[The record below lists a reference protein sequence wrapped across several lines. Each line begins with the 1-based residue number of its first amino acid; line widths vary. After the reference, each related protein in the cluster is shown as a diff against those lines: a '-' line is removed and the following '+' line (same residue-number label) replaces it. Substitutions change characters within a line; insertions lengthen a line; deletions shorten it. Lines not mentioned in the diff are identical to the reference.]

1 MHTVRF
7 SLLAL
12 LLALFLTA
20 CAAPAAPAAPAA
32 GDATEAAGEAATEA
46 ATEATAEAATDAA
59 AGDAAAGG
67 PIQIGSKDFTEAIL
81 VAELYAQVLE
91 GAGFTVERKF
101 NLGATPIAH
110 EALLKGDIDLYPE
123 YTSTGLQEVLKNTER
138 FTDAAAILDAAR
150 AGYEEQFQLTWLD
163 ASPFNNTNVFATTAA
178 VAEQYGLATY
188 SDLAANAGS
197 LRLGG
202 PAEFPDRVDTQ
213 GLDEAYGGFIADFA
227 EFKPLGTG
235 ALRYDALQAGEVDV
249 IVAFGTDGRIAGD
262 QLVVLEDDQS
272 FYPIYNIAPVVRMDT
287 LAANPGIADALN
299 AVAPLLTD
307 EVMAGLNYQVDG
319 PEKLEP
325 GAVISTFLAEN
336 APAQ

>member
-1 MHTVRF
+1 ML
-7 SLLAL
+7 LLAL
-12 LLALFLTA
+12 LVGA
-20 CAAPAAPAAPAA
+20 CAAPAAPAPAA
-32 GDATEAAGEAATEA
+32 GDPAADPAAP
-46 ATEATAEAATDAA
+46 
-59 AGDAAAGG
+59 GG
-67 PIQIGSKDFTEAIL
+67 PIQIGSKDFTEAIV
-81 VAELYAQVLE
+81 VAEMYAQLLE
-91 GAGFTVERKF
+91 QAGFTVERKF

-110 EALLKGDIDLYPE
+110 EALVKGDIDLYPE

-138 FTDAAAILDAAR
+138 FGDSAAILDAVR

-178 VAEQYGLATY
+178 IAEQYGLATY
-188 SDLAANAGS
+188 SDLAANAAS

-213 GLDEAYGGFIADFA
+213 GLDETYGGFVTNFA

-262 QLVVLEDDQS
+262 QLDVLQDDKS

-287 LAANPGIADALN
+287 LEANPTIAAALN
-299 AVAPLLTD
+299 TVAPLLTD

-325 GAVISTFLAEN
+325 EAVIRAFLEQN
-336 APAQ
+336 APVQ

>member
-1 MHTVRF
+1 MF
-7 SLLAL
+7 FILLPLVFA
-12 LLALFLTA
+12 A
-20 CAAPAAPAAPAA
+20 CAPSTPAGQDPAAPAGDSTAAPAAQAG
-32 GDATEAAGEAATEA
+32 GDAPS
-46 ATEATAEAATDAA
+46 
-59 AGDAAAGG
+59 G

-91 GAGFTVERKF
+91 RAGFTVERKF

-123 YTSTGLQEVLKNTER
+123 YTSTGLQEVLKDTER
-138 FTDAAAILDAAR
+138 YTDAAAILEAVR

-163 ASPFNNTNVFATTAA
+163 ASPFNNTNVFATTPEI
-178 VAEQYGLATY
+178 AEQYGLATY
-188 SDLAANAGS
+188 TDLAANAPE

-213 GLDEAYGGFIADFA
+213 GLSEMYGGFVPTFK
-227 EFKPLGTG
+227 EFKALGTG
-235 ALRYDALQAGEVDV
+235 ALRYDALQNGEVDV

-262 QLVVLEDDQS
+262 NLVVLEDDKS

-287 LAANPGIADALN
+287 LAANPQLADALN
-299 AVAPLLTD
+299 TVAPLLTD
-307 EVMAGLNYQVDG
+307 QVMAGMNYQVDG
-319 PEKLEP
+319 PDKLEP
-325 GAVISTFLAEN
+325 GAVITAFLDEN

>member
-1 MHTVRF
+1 MRTIRTHNTVSRIMR
-7 SLLAL
+7 LAFLATLITL
-12 LLALFLTA
+12 LLAA
-20 CAAPAAPAAPAA
+20 CTAPAAPAAEAPSA
-32 GDATEAAGEAATEA
+32 GDVTAEATTEAGGEAAVSS
-46 ATEATAEAATDAA
+46 
-59 AGDAAAGG
+59 G

-91 GAGFTVERKF
+91 NAGMTVERKF

-110 EALLKGDIDLYPE
+110 EALLNGDIDLYPE

-138 FTDAAAILDAAR
+138 FTDAAAILDAVR
-150 AGYEEQFQLTWLD
+150 QGYEEQFQLTWLD
-163 ASPFNNTNVFATTAA
+163 ASPFNNTNVFATTPEI
-178 VAEQYGLATY
+178 AEQYGLSTV
-188 SDLAANAGS
+188 SDLAANAAN

-213 GLDEAYGGFIADFA
+213 GLDEAYGGFIGDFA

-235 ALRYDALQAGEVDV
+235 ALRYDALQNGEVDV

-287 LAANPGIADALN
+287 LEANPQIATALN
-299 AVAPLLTD
+299 TVAPLLTS

-325 GAVISTFLAEN
+325 EAVIRTFLEEN
-336 APAQ
+336 APVQ